1 MGYTNGKC
9 SLKRASCKRSA
20 SVIGSLLVQDVSR
33 WLEQERNSWS
43 WPTALAEALQ
53 TQLQKCS
60 WLFSPP
66 SEPFPLWRKF
76 LFPVV
81 WMQQQFATTLFT
93 FSAAVKAFFPP
104 ITNADPT
111 GRLRFHYMETW
122 WLWDQRGL
130 VLSGGQGHGGLLGS
144 LVVPASGP
152 TFFLKWNFQCCSFFW
167 VWVCNCYPSKWKAWN
182 KERPCQSNGV
192 NFVDFLAAR
201 RWWSLCPWVWKSH
214 QSSPYV
220 QGSPVPLWM
229 WGPEHLLWS
238 PEPTYPLS
246 LEHLS
251 SPWMEEI
258 QWPSGIT
265 CHLAP
270 RYLLIFHQTLGK
282 NDTVSAGFT
291 KEEGSDPRSCWRLAG
306 SFWHWPQLWKR
317 EPKLLD

>member
-104 ITNADPT
+104 ITMQTPLVGSDSTTWKPGGCGT
-111 GRLRFHYMETW
+111 SMGWCFLGGRDMVASWGHLSFLR
-122 WLWDQRGL
+122 LD
-130 VLSGGQGHGGLLGS
+130 
-144 LVVPASGP
+144 
-152 TFFLKWNFQCCSFFW
+152 
-167 VWVCNCYPSKWKAWN
+167 
-182 KERPCQSNGV
+182 
-192 NFVDFLAAR
+192 
-201 RWWSLCPWVWKSH
+201 
-214 QSSPYV
+214 
-220 QGSPVPLWM
+220 
-229 WGPEHLLWS
+229 
-238 PEPTYPLS
+238 PLS
-246 LEHLS
+246 S
-251 SPWMEEI
+251 
-258 QWPSGIT
+258 
-265 CHLAP
+265 
-270 RYLLIFHQTLGK
+270 
-282 NDTVSAGFT
+282 
-291 KEEGSDPRSCWRLAG
+291 
-306 SFWHWPQLWKR
+306 
-317 EPKLLD
+317 